1 MSRPAV
7 GTAPAVPLQI
17 RTVTV
22 LGASG
27 TMGAAAAGLFAAYGE
42 AQVYVTGR
50 DSRRTA
56 AAVGRAARSVRGDSI
71 RTRMTPVAWEEL
83 ERAVAVSDLVFES
96 VAEDA
101 AVKAAVVRNGAVY
114 LAALGG
120 AGALMA
126 KSVQTL
132 EVIAWPDLG
141 CEAVRR
147 LTVKD
152 MPLTVILDAH
162 GGDLYQSGPAAYL
175 EAK

>member
-27 TMGAAAAGLFAAYGE
+27 TMGAVAAGLFAAYGE

-101 AVKAAVVRNGAVY
+101 AVKAAV
-114 LAALGG
+114 LARAAAAMRPDALLCTGSSG
-120 AGALMA
+120 LSVTRLPRRSRRIRAAG
-126 KSVQTL
+126 S
-132 EVIAWPDLG
+132 WG
-141 CEAVRR
+141 CTCSIRPE
-147 LTVKD
+147 K
-152 MPLTVILDAH
+152 
-162 GGDLYQSGPAAYL
+162 
-175 EAK
+175 